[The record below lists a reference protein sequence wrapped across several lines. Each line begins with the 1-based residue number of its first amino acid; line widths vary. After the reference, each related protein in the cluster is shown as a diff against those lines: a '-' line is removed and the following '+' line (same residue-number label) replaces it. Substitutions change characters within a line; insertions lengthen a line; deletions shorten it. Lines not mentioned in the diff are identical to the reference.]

1 VNGLMTPWERW
12 KAGELPVT
20 GEDDR
25 RFAEYDAA
33 SFRAPASEDAWQD
46 FGAQLG
52 PVAEYDAASRC
63 PTAAKWGCCD
73 GSGVSGAL
81 TARAA

>member
-1 VNGLMTPWERW
+1 MTIRERYLAGLPARDHEER
-12 KAGELPVT
+12 ERY
-20 GEDDR
+20 D
-25 RFAEYDAA
+25 EYDAA